1 MTKKNTRKT
10 NTFKKR
16 TALSI
21 PELKHAWDEI
31 HKCTHDILKEG
42 KPIAQQIKDFQ
53 KMWKKIFHR
62 PVSSESVEAYLR
74 IKGQSSSHKMGQKTR
89 RKMKGGAMPL
99 AGAPLDSTLQP
110 GVYGSHGSFPAYQ
123 SSGLGF
129 YDTINKQGILEDC
142 GVKDTTPIIESSMG
156 SNKVGGGAAD
166 VASIGLHSPL
176 MGTKP
181 PVPGIF
187 DTVRDNLKGFD
198 TGSSAN
204 PEVLSI

>member
-1 MTKKNTRKT
+1 MMKKNTRKT

-42 KPIAQQIKDFQ
+42 KPIEKQIKDFQ

-62 PVSSESVEAYLR
+62 PVSSESAEAYLR
-74 IKGQSSSHKMGQKTR
+74 IKRQSSSHKMGQKTR
-89 RKMKGGAMPL
+89 RKMKGGAGPL

-123 SSGLGF
+123 TSGLGF
-129 YDTINKQGILEDC
+129 YDTINKQAILEDC

-156 SNKVGGGAAD
+156 SNNFTGGGI
-166 VASIGLHSPL
+166 SLYSPL

-181 PVPGIF
+181 PVPGIV
-187 DTVRDNLKGFD
+187 DTVRDTLKGFD